1 MTLQERQLLWAG
13 CANVRHLGGFS
24 ARGGQ
29 THALGLIRADNLS
42 RLTHEGQAAVRAC
55 GVSAV
60 LDLRSAYELELERN
74 PFQNTI
80 EGPLYLHRP
89 LMDEADREGMQQIE
103 ARPDLGGMYVVM
115 LERFPHT
122 IAAIFQALADAPE
135 GAVVVH
141 CHAGK
146 DRTGLVT
153 ALALA
158 LVGVDETH
166 IVEDYVLSD
175 LYLASLYAEIMEKL
189 TPDSREAWRQREVSR
204 PEAIET
210 ALRHL
215 RERHGG
221 ADAYLR
227 AAGLSEATLER
238 VERRLVAP
246 LQSSGSAG

>member
-1 MTLQERQLLWAG
+1 MTAQERQLLWAG
-13 CANVRHLGGFS
+13 CSNVRHLGGFP

-29 THALGLIRADNLS
+29 TRALALIRADNLS
-42 RLTHEGQAAVRAC
+42 RLTLEGQAALRAC

-74 PFQNTI
+74 PFQGASG
-80 EGPLYLHRP
+80 GPLYLNRP
-89 LMDEADREGMQQIE
+89 LMDEADREGMRQIE
-103 ARPDLGGMYVVM
+103 ARPELGQMYGVM
-115 LERFPHT
+115 LERFSHT

-153 ALALA
+153 ALAL
-158 LVGVDETH
+158 VGVDETH
-166 IVEDYVLSD
+166 ITEDYALSD

-189 TPDSREAWRQREVSR
+189 TPDERQAWRQREVSR
-204 PEAIET
+204 PEAIEA

-221 ADAYLR
+221 PHAYLR
-227 AAGLSEATLER
+227 AAGLSESTLER
-238 VERRLVAP
+238 LERRLVAP
-246 LQSSGSAG
+246 L